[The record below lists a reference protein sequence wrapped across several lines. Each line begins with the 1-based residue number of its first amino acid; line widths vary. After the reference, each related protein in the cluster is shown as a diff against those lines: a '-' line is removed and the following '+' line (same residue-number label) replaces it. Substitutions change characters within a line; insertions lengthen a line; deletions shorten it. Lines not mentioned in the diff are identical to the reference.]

1 MLRILGIA
9 ILAIAAGAGYY
20 AYTNYLHVQTVT
32 TSVATLAPVSEAIY
46 GTGTVEP
53 ARWAKVL
60 PLQRRRLVDLCT
72 CEGQTVKAG
81 QVLGRQDDA
90 EERSALNELQISSQ
104 QAQRDLDR
112 AEKDRT
118 KSDAAQK
125 EYEQRWT
132 QAEEYK
138 SRIAAQQVRIDQLVL
153 RAPLDGM
160 VLRRDGGVGDVVGP
174 TDVLFWVGPPLPM
187 QVVAEV
193 NEEEINR
200 IAAGQ
205 KAFLRS
211 EAFPGMA
218 LRANVSQ
225 ITPKGDPTRKT
236 FRVYLLLPNDTPLRI
251 GMSVEANIIFREK
264 PSAIVVPAEA
274 VSGNAVQIVNNGK
287 IERVP
292 VHVGI
297 RGSRNVEII
306 GDVSRGMAVLS
317 PARPDLADGTRVRTE
332 PNKTAAPPQDAT
344 SDATADQPQASAA
357 PTSASTAPAT
367 VANADPDNAV
377 ISQAISAHIDSVV
390 NDARRNVSRLDVSR
404 PDISRAGAKR

>member
-1 MLRILGIA
+1 MLRFLGIVV
-9 ILAIAAGAGYY
+9 LALAAGGGYY
-20 AYTNYLHVQTVT
+20 GYTHYLHVQTVT
-32 TSVATLAPVSEAIY
+32 TSVAVVAPVSEAIY

-53 ARWAKVL
+53 ARWAKVV
-60 PLQRRRLVDLCT
+60 PLQRRRLVDLCS

-81 QVLGRQDDA
+81 QILGRQDDA
-90 EERSALNELQISSQ
+90 EERNALNELQISNQ

-118 KSDAAQK
+118 KSDAQQK

-200 IAAGQ
+200 IAVGQ
-205 KAFLRS
+205 KAYLRS
-211 EAFPGMA
+211 EAFPGNA

-251 GMSVEANIIFREK
+251 GMSVEDNIIFREK
-264 PSAIVVPAEA
+264 SAAIVVPAEA
-274 VSGNAVQIVNNGK
+274 ITGNGVQVVEDGK
-287 IERVP
+287 IETIP
-292 VHVGI
+292 VRLGI

-306 GDVSRGMAVLS
+306 GDVSEGTAVLS
-317 PARPDLADGTRVRTE
+317 PARSDLADGTRVRTE
-332 PNKTAAPPQDAT
+332 PNKTKGAPQDAAT
-344 SDATADQPQASAA
+344 DATPDQPRDNPASTSTSAPVIASAD
-357 PTSASTAPAT
+357 S
-367 VANADPDNAV
+367 NNAV

-390 NDARRNVSRLDVSR
+390 NDARHNVSRF
-404 PDISRAGAKR
+404 GANR